1 MGWTQ
6 LYRNFKFIRQ
16 VKMKHSITL
25 TILFFLG
32 ISAYGQEVK
41 KLNDSYFLD
50 LEKFEKG
57 SGILE
62 IKANPEHR
70 ETEIITLEQ
79 GTYFLEN
86 KNQKFW
92 FKINEKHQF
101 TETAK
106 AQITKGEKLYTLY
119 FTFENGLAFEADLKD
134 TSGHL
139 ISHFETKDS
148 VFVVKHFRRTGKLAK
163 KIVLRTGRGLSDAV
177 ETAYYENGNTKSEN
191 DHINKTTRLFYEN
204 GKAEYFYHSGTEE
217 KIYFN
222 DNGQKTEHS
231 YYSRDK
237 EWCTEYFE
245 NGTIVS
251 KNCNSADH
259 SQKLKYYYA
268 NGKLAYYEV
277 ELLSTG
283 EIKKYNKNNKLLES
297 RRAIYPN
304 AVPNSKRP

>member
-1 MGWTQ
+1 
-6 LYRNFKFIRQ
+6 
-16 VKMKHSITL
+16 MKQIIIH
-25 TILFFLG
+25 TILFFFG

-41 KLNDSYFLD
+41 KLNDSYFLN

-62 IKANPEHR
+62 IKANPENR
-70 ETEIITLEQ
+70 EKEIITLEE

-92 FKINEKHQF
+92 FKINDKHQF

-106 AQITKGEKLYTLY
+106 AQITKGEKLYILY
-119 FTFENGLAFEADLKD
+119 FTFENGLALEADLKD

-148 VFVVKHFRRTGKLAK
+148 VFVVKHFRQTGKLAK
-163 KIVLRTGRGLSDAV
+163 KIVLRIGRGLSDAV
-177 ETAYYENGNTKSEN
+177 ETAYYDNGNIKSEN
-191 DHINKTTRLFYEN
+191 DHVNKTTRLFYEN
-204 GKAEYFYHSGTEE
+204 GKAEYFYDSGTEE

-222 DNGQKTEHS
+222 ENGQKTEHN
-231 YYSRDK
+231 YYSKEK

-259 SQKLKYYYA
+259 SQKIQYYYK
-268 NGKLAYYEV
+268 NGKLDNYEV
-277 ELLSTG
+277 ELFSTG
-283 EIKKYNKNNKLLES
+283 EIKKYDKNNKLLES
-297 RRAIYPN
+297 RKATYPN
-304 AVPNSKRP
+304 AMPIQKSNK

>member
-1 MGWTQ
+1 
-6 LYRNFKFIRQ
+6 
-16 VKMKHSITL
+16 MKQIILL
-25 TILFFLG
+25 TILIFLG
-32 ISAYGQEVK
+32 ITAYCQEVR
-41 KLNDSYFLD
+41 KLDDSYFLD

-57 SGILE
+57 FGILE
-62 IKANPEHR
+62 IKANPENR
-70 ETEIITLEQ
+70 EKEILTLKE
-79 GTYFLEN
+79 GTYFLQN

-92 FKINEKHQF
+92 FKINGKHQF

-119 FTFENGLAFEADLKD
+119 FTFENGLAIATDLKD
-134 TSGHL
+134 TSGNL

-148 VFVVKHFRRTGKLAK
+148 VFVVKHFRQTGKLAK
-163 KIVLRTGRGLSDAV
+163 KIVLRTGVGLSDAV
-177 ETAYYENGNTKSEN
+177 ETAYYENGNIKSEN

-204 GKAEYFYHSGTEE
+204 GKAEYFYHSGSEE

-222 DNGQKTEHS
+222 KNGQKTAHS
-231 YYSRDK
+231 YYSKDK

-259 SQKLKYYYA
+259 SQKIQYCYK
-268 NGKLAYYEV
+268 NGKLDYYEV

-283 EIKKYNKNNKLLES
+283 EIKKYDKNNKLLGS
-297 RRAIYPN
+297 RKGMYPN
-304 AVPNSKRP
+304 TVPNSTKP

>member
-1 MGWTQ
+1 
-6 LYRNFKFIRQ
+6 
-16 VKMKHSITL
+16 MKQIITL
-25 TILFFLG
+25 TILFFFG
-32 ISAYGQEVK
+32 ISAYSQEVK

-50 LEKFEKG
+50 LKKFEKG

-62 IKANPEHR
+62 IRENPENR
-70 ETEIITLEQ
+70 ETEIITLEE
-79 GTYFLEN
+79 GIYFFEN

-92 FKINEKHQF
+92 FKINGKHQF

-119 FTFENGLAFEADLKD
+119 FTFENGLAIATDLKD

-148 VFVVKHFRRTGKLAK
+148 VFVVKHFRQTGKLAK
-163 KIVLRTGRGLSDAV
+163 KIVLRTGAGLSDAV
-177 ETAYYENGNTKSEN
+177 ETVYYENGNIKSEN

-222 DNGQKTEHS
+222 ENGQKTEHN
-231 YYSRDK
+231 YYSKDK

-245 NGTIVS
+245 NGTIVR
-251 KNCNSADH
+251 KNCNSADQ
-259 SQKLKYYYA
+259 SQKIQYYYQ
-268 NGKLAYYEV
+268 NGKLDYYEV
-277 ELLSTG
+277 ELFSTG
-283 EIKKYNKNNKLLES
+283 EIKKYDKNNKLLES
-297 RRAIYPN
+297 RKAIYPN
-304 AVPNSKRP
+304 VAPIQKGHE